1 MSAMEVKYAS
11 VQRFMVVLGYKI
23 TRIFVAITRFPIL
36 AVLFNLKSSKY
47 RKNDQRISDAE

>member
-11 VQRFMVVLGYKI
+11 VQTFMVVLGYKI
-23 TRIFVAITRFPIL
+23 KRIFVPITRFPIL

-47 RKNDQRISDAE
+47 RKNDQRISEAE